1 MQVGNE
7 VVLAVQKAIPNAE
20 ITLNKKS
27 SGKFHFNLWE
37 ANRQI
42 LLKAGIPEKNI
53 EIFVECS
60 FQDNKKYFSVR
71 KEDINTGRMVS
82 GIMMLK

>member
-42 LLKAGIPEKNI
+42 LLKAGIPEKILKFLLSVLFKIIKNI
-53 EIFVECS
+53 FLCE
-60 FQDNKKYFSVR
+60 KKILIREEWFLV
-71 KEDINTGRMVS
+71 
-82 GIMMLK
+82 L